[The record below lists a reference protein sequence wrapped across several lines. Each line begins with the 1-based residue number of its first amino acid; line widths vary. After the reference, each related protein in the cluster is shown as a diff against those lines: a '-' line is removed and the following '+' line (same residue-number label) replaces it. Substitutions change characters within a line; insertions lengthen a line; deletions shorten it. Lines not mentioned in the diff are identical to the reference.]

1 MPRSPGPWG
10 FRDQRCRVSDTSGQ
24 PVLVPAAGTTNDT
37 EAARDPRLDFFRGLG
52 LFIIL
57 IAHIPWNNWTGW
69 IPARFGH
76 SDATEIFVFCSGAAS
91 AIAFYKVFQ
100 RRGWWIGTARIVLRI
115 WQIYWCHVGVFLATL
130 VALIALDTTLE
141 DPTRVYGSA
150 LGLDPFLTDPRT
162 FLSGLFTLGYVPNSF
177 DILAMYIVILALVPL
192 IAALARIGSGY
203 AMGASV
209 LIWALA
215 SQPWLAV
222 VDLPVFGFLDLPADP
237 ADPGRVWFFNPFA
250 WQLIFFTGF
259 ALTAG
264 WLPHPPARPLWMI
277 VAAAV
282 LIASFLMDRGGAA
295 VPPGPGSVA
304 GLAPLFEPRPAA
316 IAPPGSLDSKTYLGV
331 LRYVHFLAL
340 AYLAWALAG
349 DGGRHLRRSGLAGA
363 AITIVR
369 HTGQQSLAVFVAS
382 LLIAQLLGVAIAEN
396 SIQGPEDPVY
406 TPQWVVN
413 IINLLGFVLIV
424 MVAYSARFFRSQ
436 PWSTNTTALYAPV
449 QLSKN
454 RRE

>member
-1 MPRSPGPWG
+1 M
-10 FRDQRCRVSDTSGQ
+10 SDPEGKPIAVR
-24 PVLVPAAGTTNDT
+24 PVASDRNG

-100 RRGWWIGTARIVLRI
+100 RRGWWIGTARIVYRI

-130 VALIALDTTLE
+130 VALIVIDASLD
-141 DPTRVYGSA
+141 DPTRDYGSA
-150 LGLDPFLTDPRT
+150 LGLNRFLTDMQI
-162 FLSGLFTLGYVPNSF
+162 FLPELFTLGYVPNSF
-177 DILAMYIVILALVPL
+177 DILAMYIVILVLVPV
-192 IAALARIGSGY
+192 IVALARIGPGY
-203 AMGASV
+203 AMGGSV

-222 VDLPVFGFLDLPADP
+222 VELPVLRFLDLPADP
-237 ADPGRVWFFNPFA
+237 SEPDRVWFFNPFA

-264 WLPHPPARPLWMI
+264 WLPRPPIRSIWM
-277 VAAAV
+277 VLAAMV
-282 LIASFLMDRGGAA
+282 LIASFLMDRGGGAS
-295 VPPGPGSVA
+295 PPGPGPVE
-304 GLAPLFEPRPAA
+304 GLVPLFEPRPAA
-316 IAPPGSLDSKTYLGV
+316 IVPPGSLESKTYFGV
-331 LRYVHFLAL
+331 LRYIHFLAL

-349 DGGRHLRRSGLAGA
+349 EGGRHLRRSGLAGA

-369 HTGQQSLAVFVAS
+369 RTGQQSLAVFVAS
-382 LLIAQLLGVAIAEN
+382 LLIAQLLGVVIAEN
-396 SIQGPEDPVY
+396 SILGPDDPVY
-406 TPQWVVN
+406 TPQWIVN
-413 IINLLGFVLIV
+413 IANLAGFVLIV
-424 MVAYSARFFRSQ
+424 LVAYSARYFRSQ
-436 PWSTNTTALYAPV
+436 PWRARSNSLSAPV
-449 QLSKN
+449 RLPKN
-454 RRE
+454 EGG